1 MLIIG
6 CDFHSRFQ
14 QIAVLDARSGE
25 ITERRLEHEAGQ
37 AEQFYRS
44 LAHPV
49 RIGMESSGHAHWFE
63 RLLAELGH
71 ELWVGDVA
79 RIRAAVVRKQKTDPR
94 DASHLLD
101 LLVTNRFPRVWRP
114 SPVER
119 DVRQLLVHRQKRVWS
134 RIQVKNQLQ
143 TLAMN
148 QGICIRRKL
157 WASAGRRAL
166 ESLALGPWT
175 SRRRKELLQMLDQL
189 HGSVAELDRAVEAE
203 AQKRADAVRLMTH
216 RGVGPVTALA
226 FVLTLGPVERFRR
239 SKQGV
244 SYWGLNPREHSSGGR
259 QHLGSIS
266 KQGNTMMRY
275 LLVEAA
281 QTASRFHPE
290 LRRDYQRRKFRRGSA
305 VAKVAIA
312 RKLAVRL
319 YWMLREPA
327 DPVQL
332 VRMQGSPGG
341 CLVDASPS
349 IC

>member
-14 QIAVLDARSGE
+14 QIALLDTQTGE
-25 ITERRLEHEAGQ
+25 TVERRLEHETGE
-37 AEQFYRS
+37 AEQFYRA
-44 LAHPV
+44 LPHPV

-71 ELWVGDVA
+71 GLWVGDAA
-79 RIRAAVVRKQKTDPR
+79 RIRAAVVRKQKTDTR
-94 DASHLLD
+94 DASHILD

-119 DVRQLLVHRQKRVWS
+119 DCRQLLVHRQKLVWA
-134 RIQVKNQLQ
+134 RIRVKNQLQ

-148 QGICIRRKL
+148 QGVCIGRKL
-157 WASAGRRAL
+157 WASAGRHAL

-175 SRRRKELLQMLDQL
+175 SRRRNELLQMLDEL
-189 HGSVAELDRAVEAE
+189 NSSVEELDRAVEEEAE
-203 AQKRADAVRLMTH
+203 KRADVVRLMTH

-226 FVLTLGPVERFRR
+226 FVLTLGPVERFHR
-239 SKQGV
+239 SKQVV
-244 SYWGLNPREHSSGGR
+244 SYLGLNPQEHSSGGR
-259 QHLGSIS
+259 QRLGSIS

-290 LRRDYQRRKFRRGSA
+290 LRRNYQRLKFRRGSA
-305 VAKVAIA
+305 VAKVAMA

-319 YWMLREPA
+319 YWMLREKVDHA
-327 DPVQL
+327 QL
-332 VRMQGSPGG
+332 VRN
-341 CLVDASPS
+341 AR
-349 IC
+349 